1 MCTCTCLSVRLHVR
15 VRVSSI
21 TQTTDCEYTLRPTIT
36 PHALHSPPLLHRH
49 PSPFST
55 ATQVG
60 YTQNAFI
67 VNCGGDYKDSR
78 ECGTYLEIHLS
89 DTDYLGVPRD
99 NSAVFSEAP
108 VPEGLPSG

>member
-1 MCTCTCLSVRLHVR
+1 MRTERAFECARAGKYHPNHWRVHSSTLLLLLTLS
-15 VRVSSI
+15 
-21 TQTTDCEYTLRPTIT
+21 T
-36 PHALHSPPLLHRH
+36 PLLSSVAT

-60 YTQNAFI
+60 YTQNAYI